1 MSAICWIRLTK
12 RSRWFVERPRQDYDS
27 DTALR
32 LALTHLIQVIGEAA
46 RRVSSEFRERY
57 PEIPWEAIAGMRS
70 KIVHDYMNVDED
82 IVWDSVTQE
91 LQPLIEEL
99 KKSRPIR
106 EHLKSSCG
114 RN

>member
-1 MSAICWIRLTK
+1 MPKDELVYVGNMLDKAHEALSLVAGK
-12 RSRWFVERPRQDYDS
+12 SRQDYDR

-46 RRVSSEFRERY
+46 RRVSLQFRERH
-57 PEIPWEAIAGMRS
+57 PEIPWDAIAGMRS

-99 KKSRPIR
+99 KKVVPSESI
-106 EHLKSSCG
+106 
-114 RN
+114 

>member
-1 MSAICWIRLTK
+1 MSDRL
-12 RSRWFVERPRQDYDS
+12 
-27 DTALR
+27 

-46 RRVSSEFRERY
+46 RRVSSQFRERY

-99 KKSRPIR
+99 KKVVPSESI
-106 EHLKSSCG
+106 
-114 RN
+114 

>member
-1 MSAICWIRLTK
+1 MPKDELVYVGHMLDKAHEALSLVHGKT
-12 RSRWFVERPRQDYDS
+12 RQDYDRDS
-27 DTALR
+27 VLR

-46 RRVSSEFRERY
+46 RRVSPQFREKHQR
-57 PEIPWEAIAGMRS
+57 IPWDAIAGMRS

-99 KKSRPIR
+99 KKIVPPESA
-106 EHLKSSCG
+106 
-114 RN
+114 

>member
-1 MSAICWIRLTK
+1 
-12 RSRWFVERPRQDYDS
+12 VERLGKI
-27 DTALR
+27 TIETLALR

-46 RRVSSEFRERY
+46 CRVSSQFRERH

-99 KKSRPIR
+99 KKVLPSDSI
-106 EHLKSSCG
+106 
-114 RN
+114 

>member
-1 MSAICWIRLTK
+1 MLDKAHEALTLVRGKTRQDSARDSAI
-12 RSRWFVERPRQDYDS
+12 
-27 DTALR
+27 R

-46 RRVSSEFRERY
+46 RRVSPQFREKHQQ
-57 PEIPWEAIAGMRS
+57 IPWEAIAGIRS

-99 KKSRPIR
+99 RKIVLPESA
-106 EHLKSSCG
+106 
-114 RN
+114 